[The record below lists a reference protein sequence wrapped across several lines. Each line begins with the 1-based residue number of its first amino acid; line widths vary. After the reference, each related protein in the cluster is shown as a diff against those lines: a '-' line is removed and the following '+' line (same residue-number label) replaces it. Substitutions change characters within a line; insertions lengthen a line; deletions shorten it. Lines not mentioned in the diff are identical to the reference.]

1 MGTWTL
7 PALQGRADQSQWVAR
22 RQMTLHGH
30 ITELQSWGTRKP
42 WTLVSVPPSPNPALF
57 LSEAEFGLLKF
68 CTLIK
73 L

>member
-42 WTLVSVPPSPNPALF
+42 WTLVSVPPPQTQ
-57 LSEAEFGLLKF
+57 LSSFPRQNLAS
-68 CTLIK
+68 
-73 L
+73 

>member
-7 PALQGRADQSQWVAR
+7 PALQGWTDPIAVGGQETDDS
-22 RQMTLHGH
+22 
-30 ITELQSWGTRKP
+30 P
-42 WTLVSVPPSPNPALF
+42 WTHHQVAVLGDQEALDTCLCPPSPNPALF